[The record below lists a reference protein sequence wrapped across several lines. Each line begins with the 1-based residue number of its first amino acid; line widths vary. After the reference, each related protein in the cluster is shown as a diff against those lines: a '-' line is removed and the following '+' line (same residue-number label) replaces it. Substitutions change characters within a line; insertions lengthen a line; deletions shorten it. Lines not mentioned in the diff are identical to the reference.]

1 MIKKSNENKSNAEKE
16 MGVELKPTAKIDM
29 TRKGL
34 KVMKSKMTA
43 ITRVDVAASKEKLS
57 LLFKI

>member
-1 MIKKSNENKSNAEKE
+1 

-34 KVMKSKMTA
+34 KVMKSRMRA
-43 ITRVDVAASKEKLS
+43 ITKVDVAASKEKLS